1 MSKDTPNFR
10 GHFGLTTRRRK
21 KRRDVQTWRKP
32 RGIDRSLSSVRG
44 PMPSIGYGHD
54 KKTKFNH
61 PSGFKEVLVSSK
73 SDLMNV
79 LEEGVVVRFSAA
91 LGAKKR
97 IELKKIA
104 EEKNIKVLN

>member
-54 KKTKFNH
+54 R
-61 PSGFKEVLVSSK
+61 SEERRGVKECRSRWSPYH
-73 SDLMNV
+73 
-79 LEEGVVVRFSAA
+79 
-91 LGAKKR
+91 
-97 IELKKIA
+97 
-104 EEKNIKVLN
+104 